1 MIVERIGG
9 GLELDSARPGYP
21 QARCHLNHLVRSR
34 TDPLSI
40 VGWNIAIS
48 PVACFRSLP
57 FNAPPAEKIHAGFG
71 VPDANRV
78 PSA

>member
-57 FNAPPAEKIHAGFG
+57 FKVPQAEKFQASPTS
-71 VPDANRV
+71 PDAF
-78 PSA
+78 PSPSE